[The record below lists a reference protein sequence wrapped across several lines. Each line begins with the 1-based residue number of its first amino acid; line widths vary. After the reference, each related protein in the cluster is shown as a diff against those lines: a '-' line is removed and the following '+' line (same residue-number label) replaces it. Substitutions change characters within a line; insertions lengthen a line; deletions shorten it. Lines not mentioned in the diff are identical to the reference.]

1 MPNVVTTI
9 LVGYDGTDAGERV
22 LRRAAEFAK
31 ALSAGLVVVS
41 VTARRR
47 RSADSAV
54 ESALPLLV
62 PVAGVG
68 ATVEGTA
75 AVLEEQ
81 PNRQPEA
88 EEISRRQL
96 ERARSALARL
106 QLDAEYVAE
115 VGDPADRLLA
125 QAEARHAD
133 VIVVGSRQHGFV
145 ERLLGAGVDQ
155 LVARGTDRDV
165 LLVH

>member
-22 LRRAAEFAK
+22 LGRAAEFAK
-31 ALSAGLVVVS
+31 ALSARLVVVS

-47 RSADSAV
+47 RSAEAAV

-62 PVAGVG
+62 PVAGLG
-68 ATVEGTA
+68 ATVEGTTS
-75 AVLEEQ
+75 VPEQ
-81 PNRQPEA
+81 PEPD
-88 EEISRRQL
+88 EISRRQL

-106 QLDAEYVAE
+106 QVDAEYVAE